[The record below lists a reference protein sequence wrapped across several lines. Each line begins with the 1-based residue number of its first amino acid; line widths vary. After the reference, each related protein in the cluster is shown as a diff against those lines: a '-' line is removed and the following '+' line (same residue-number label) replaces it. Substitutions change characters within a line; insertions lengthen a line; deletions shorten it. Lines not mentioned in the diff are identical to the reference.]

1 MVTCSVFSSKEE
13 VLKIMHSFLFE
24 RDYKNIVLDKEKAM
38 LTAQRRDS
46 IFSKKFSARFI
57 IKSKSESVCDIE
69 ITVNPSHQVPSLED
83 AKKEE
88 KIRSRIYFYF

>member
-1 MVTCSVFSSKEE
+1 MVICSIFSSKEE

-24 RDYKNIVLDKEKAM
+24 RDYKNIVLDKENVT
-38 LTAQRRDS
+38 LTAQRKDS
-46 IFSKKFSARFI
+46 IFSKKYSVRFI
-57 IKSKSESVCDIE
+57 IKPKSESVCDIE
-69 ITVNPSHQVPSLED
+69 ITVNPHHKISTVED